1 MERRWIVSR
10 NGLRE
15 HTNFKQDSTIYGPIG
30 EQRLMEILKE
40 KGHNFEDVS
49 DIEEFRIFDIDVLQ
63 YNDEE
68 TNSEKV
74 LDAYYLGKATSA
86 ANAIAYE
93 VKTDTFGIISRN
105 IVFEDLS
112 NSNSGCMARTK
123 ADFLFYVFINKQNE
137 IVEEYLI
144 NIKKL
149 RWWLMSNFGN
159 INKCD
164 YLQSR
169 SMRRGQDN
177 TGIFLIN
184 VDHLVNDKT
193 SGTIRLK

>member
-1 MERRWIVSR
+1 M
-10 NGLRE
+10 NKPGLRE
-15 HTNFKQDSTIYGPIG
+15 HTNFANDVKVYGPIG
-30 EQRLMEILKE
+30 EQRLKEILKE
-40 KGHNFEDVS
+40 KGHKFEDVS
-49 DIEEFRIFDIDVLQ
+49 DIEEFRIFDIDILQ
-63 YNDEE
+63 YNNDE

-74 LDAYYLGKATSA
+74 LDAYYMGKTTSA
-86 ANAIAYE
+86 ADAVAYE
-93 VKTDTFGIISRN
+93 VKTDTYGIVSRN

-123 ADFLFYVFINKQNE
+123 ADYLFYVFVDKNNE

-144 NIKKL
+144 NVKKL
-149 RWWLMSNFGN
+149 RWWLMSNFSK
-159 INKCD
+159 INQCD

-184 VDHLVNDKT
+184 IDHLINDKT
-193 SGTIRLK
+193 SGAVKLN

>member
-1 MERRWIVSR
+1 MM
-10 NGLRE
+10 NKPGLRE
-15 HTNFKQDSTIYGPIG
+15 HTNFANDVKVYGPIG
-30 EQRLMEILKE
+30 ERRLMEILKE
-40 KGHNFEDVS
+40 KGHKLEDVS
-49 DIEEFRIFDIDVLQ
+49 DIEEFRIFDIDILQ
-63 YNDEE
+63 YNNDE

-74 LDAYYLGKATSA
+74 LDAYYMGKTTSA
-86 ANAIAYE
+86 ADAIAYE
-93 VKTDTFGIISRN
+93 VKTDTYGLVSRN

-123 ADFLFYVFINKQNE
+123 ADYLFYVFVDKNNE

-144 NIKKL
+144 NVKKL
-149 RWWLMSNFGN
+149 RWWLMSNFEK
-159 INKCD
+159 INQCD

-184 VDHLVNDKT
+184 IDHLINDKT
-193 SGTIRLK
+193 SGAVKLK

>member
-1 MERRWIVSR
+1 MTKT
-10 NGLRE
+10 GLRE
-15 HTNFKQDSTIYGPIG
+15 HTNFANDVKIYGPIG
-30 EQRLMEILKE
+30 ERRLMEILKE

-49 DIEEFRIFDIDVLQ
+49 DIEEFRIFDIDILQ
-63 YNDEE
+63 YNSEE
-68 TNSEKV
+68 SDSEKV
-74 LDAYYLGKATSA
+74 LDAYYMGKTTSA
-86 ANAIAYE
+86 ADAVAYE
-93 VKTDTFGIISRN
+93 VKTDTYGLISRN

-123 ADFLFYVFINKQNE
+123 ADYLFYVFVDKNNE

-144 NIKKL
+144 NVKKL
-149 RWWLMSNFGN
+149 RWWLMSNFEK
-159 INKCD
+159 INQCD

-184 VDHLVNDKT
+184 IDHLVNDKT
-193 SGTIRLK
+193 SGAVKL

>member
-1 MERRWIVSR
+1 M
-10 NGLRE
+10 NKPGLRE
-15 HTNFKQDSTIYGPIG
+15 HTNFANDVKVYGPIG
-30 EQRLMEILKE
+30 ERRLMEILKE
-40 KGHNFEDVS
+40 KGHKFEDVS
-49 DIEEFRIFDIDVLQ
+49 DIEEFRIFDVDILQ
-63 YNDEE
+63 YNNDE

-74 LDAYYLGKATSA
+74 LDAYYMGKTTSA
-86 ANAIAYE
+86 ADAVAYE
-93 VKTDTFGIISRN
+93 VKTDTYGLISRN

-123 ADFLFYVFINKQNE
+123 ADYLFYVFVDKNNE

-144 NIKKL
+144 NVKKL
-149 RWWLMSNFGN
+149 RWWLMSNFSK
-159 INKCD
+159 INQCD

-184 VDHLVNDKT
+184 IDHLINDKT
-193 SGTIRLK
+193 SGAVKLK

>member
-1 MERRWIVSR
+1 MM
-10 NGLRE
+10 NKPGLRE
-15 HTNFKQDSTIYGPIG
+15 HTNFANDVKVYGPIG
-30 EQRLMEILKE
+30 ERRLMEILKE
-40 KGHNFEDVS
+40 KGHKFEDVS
-49 DIEEFRIFDIDVLQ
+49 DIEEFRIFDIDILQ
-63 YNDEE
+63 YNNDE

-74 LDAYYLGKATSA
+74 LDAYYMGKTTSA
-86 ANAIAYE
+86 ADAVAYE
-93 VKTDTFGIISRN
+93 VKTDTYGLISRN

-123 ADFLFYVFINKQNE
+123 ADYLFYVFVDKNNE

-144 NIKKL
+144 NVKKL
-149 RWWLMSNFGN
+149 RWWLMSNFSK
-159 INKCD
+159 INQCD

-184 VDHLVNDKT
+184 IDHLINDKT
-193 SGTIRLK
+193 SGAVKLN

>member
-1 MERRWIVSR
+1 M
-10 NGLRE
+10 NKPGLRE
-15 HTNFKQDSTIYGPIG
+15 HTNFSNDVKVYGPIG
-30 EQRLMEILKE
+30 ERRLMEILKE
-40 KGHNFEDVS
+40 KGHKFEDVS
-49 DIEEFRIFDIDVLQ
+49 DIEEFRIFDIDILQ
-63 YNDEE
+63 YNNDE

-74 LDAYYLGKATSA
+74 LDAYYMGKTTSA
-86 ANAIAYE
+86 ADAVAYE
-93 VKTDTFGIISRN
+93 VKTDTYGLISRN

-123 ADFLFYVFINKQNE
+123 ADYLFYVFVDKNNE

-144 NIKKL
+144 NVKKL
-149 RWWLMSNFGN
+149 RWWLMSNFSK
-159 INKCD
+159 INQCD

-184 VDHLVNDKT
+184 IDHLVSDKT
-193 SGTIRLK
+193 SGAVKL

>member
-1 MERRWIVSR
+1 M
-10 NGLRE
+10 NKPGLRE
-15 HTNFKQDSTIYGPIG
+15 HTNFSNDVKVYGPIG
-30 EQRLMEILKE
+30 ERRLMEILKE
-40 KGHNFEDVS
+40 KGHKFEDVS
-49 DIEEFRIFDIDVLQ
+49 DIEEFRIFDIDILQ
-63 YNDEE
+63 YNNDE

-74 LDAYYLGKATSA
+74 LDAYYMGKTTSA
-86 ANAIAYE
+86 ADAVAYE
-93 VKTDTFGIISRN
+93 VKTDTYGLISRN

-123 ADFLFYVFINKQNE
+123 ADYLFYVFVDKNNE

-144 NIKKL
+144 NVKKL
-149 RWWLMSNFGN
+149 RWWLMSNFSK
-159 INKCD
+159 INQCD

-184 VDHLVNDKT
+184 IDHLINDKT
-193 SGTIRLK
+193 SGAVKLN

>member
-1 MERRWIVSR
+1 M
-10 NGLRE
+10 NKPGLRE
-15 HTNFKQDSTIYGPIG
+15 HTNFANDVKVYGPIG
-30 EQRLMEILKE
+30 ERRLMEILKE
-40 KGHNFEDVS
+40 KGHKFEDVS
-49 DIEEFRIFDIDVLQ
+49 DIEEFRIFDIDILQ
-63 YNDEE
+63 YNNDE

-74 LDAYYLGKATSA
+74 LDAYYMGKTTSA
-86 ANAIAYE
+86 ADAVAYE
-93 VKTDTFGIISRN
+93 VKTDTYGLISRN

-123 ADFLFYVFINKQNE
+123 ADYLFYVFVDKNNE

-144 NIKKL
+144 NVKKL
-149 RWWLMSNFGN
+149 RWWLMSNFSK
-159 INKCD
+159 INQCD

-184 VDHLVNDKT
+184 IDHLVSDKT
-193 SGTIRLK
+193 SGAVKL

>member
-1 MERRWIVSR
+1 M
-10 NGLRE
+10 NKPGLRE
-15 HTNFKQDSTIYGPIG
+15 HTNFANDVKVYGPIG
-30 EQRLMEILKE
+30 ERRLMEILKE
-40 KGHNFEDVS
+40 KGHKFEDVS
-49 DIEEFRIFDIDVLQ
+49 YIEEFRIFDIDILQ
-63 YNDEE
+63 YNNDE
-68 TNSEKV
+68 TNAEKV
-74 LDAYYLGKATSA
+74 LDAYYIGKTTSA
-86 ANAIAYE
+86 ADAVAYE
-93 VKTDTFGIISRN
+93 VKTDTYGLISRN

-123 ADFLFYVFINKQNE
+123 ADYLFYVFIDKNNE

-149 RWWLMSNFGN
+149 RRWLMSNFEK
-159 INKCD
+159 INQCD

-184 VDHLVNDKT
+184 IDHLINDKT
-193 SGTIRLK
+193 SGAVKLK

>member
-1 MERRWIVSR
+1 
-10 NGLRE
+10 
-15 HTNFKQDSTIYGPIG
+15 
-30 EQRLMEILKE
+30 MEILKE

-68 TNSEKV
+68 TNSDKV

-86 ANAIAYE
+86 ANAVAYE

-184 VDHLVNDKT
+184 IDYLINDKT
-193 SGTIRLK
+193 SGAVKL

>member
-1 MERRWIVSR
+1 M
-10 NGLRE
+10 NKPGLRE
-15 HTNFKQDSTIYGPIG
+15 HTNFSNDVKVYGPIG
-30 EQRLMEILKE
+30 ERRLMEILKE
-40 KGHNFEDVS
+40 KGHKFEDVS
-49 DIEEFRIFDIDVLQ
+49 DIEEFRIFDIDILQ
-63 YNDEE
+63 YNNDE

-74 LDAYYLGKATSA
+74 LDAYYMGKTTSA
-86 ANAIAYE
+86 ADAVAYE
-93 VKTDTFGIISRN
+93 VKTDTYGLVSRN

-123 ADFLFYVFINKQNE
+123 ADYLFYVFVDKNNE

-144 NIKKL
+144 NVKKL
-149 RWWLMSNFGN
+149 RWWLMSNFSK
-159 INKCD
+159 INQCD

-184 VDHLVNDKT
+184 IDHLINDKT
-193 SGTIRLK
+193 SGAVKLN

>member
-1 MERRWIVSR
+1 MSKP
-10 NGLRE
+10 GLRE
-15 HTNFKQDSTIYGPIG
+15 HTNFANDVKVYGPIG
-30 EQRLMEILKE
+30 EQRLKEILTE

-49 DIEEFRIFDIDVLQ
+49 DVEEFRIFDIDILQ
-63 YNDEE
+63 YNNDE

-74 LDAYYLGKATSA
+74 LDAYYMGKTTSA
-86 ANAIAYE
+86 ADAVAYE
-93 VKTDTFGIISRN
+93 VKTDTYGIVSRN

-123 ADFLFYVFINKQNE
+123 ADYLFYVFVNKQNE

-144 NIKKL
+144 NVKKL
-149 RWWLMSNFGN
+149 RWWLMSNFGK

-184 VDHLVNDKT
+184 IDHLINDKT
-193 SGTIRLK
+193 SGAVKL

>member
-1 MERRWIVSR
+1 MSKS
-10 NGLRE
+10 GLRE

-30 EQRLMEILKE
+30 EQRLMDILKDR
-40 KGHNFEDVS
+40 GHTFEDVS
-49 DIEEFRIFDIDVLQ
+49 DFEEFRIFDIDILQ
-63 YNDEE
+63 YNDED
-68 TNSEKV
+68 TDSEKV
-74 LDAYYLGKATSA
+74 LDAYYAGKTSSE
-86 ANAIAYE
+86 ANAVAYE
-93 VKTDTFGIISRN
+93 VKTDTFGLISRN

-184 VDHLVNDKT
+184 IDYLINDKT
-193 SGTIRLK
+193 SGAIRLK

>member
-1 MERRWIVSR
+1 MTKP
-10 NGLRE
+10 GLRE
-15 HTNFKQDSTIYGPIG
+15 HTNFANDVKVYGPIG
-30 EQRLMEILKE
+30 ERRLMEILKE
-40 KGHNFEDVS
+40 KGHKFEDVS
-49 DIEEFRIFDIDVLQ
+49 DIEEFRIFDIDILQ
-63 YNDEE
+63 YNNDE

-74 LDAYYLGKATSA
+74 LDAYYMGKTTSA
-86 ANAIAYE
+86 ADAIAYE
-93 VKTDTFGIISRN
+93 VKTDTYGLVSRN

-123 ADFLFYVFINKQNE
+123 ADYLFYVFVDKNNE

-144 NIKKL
+144 NVKKL
-149 RWWLMSNFGN
+149 RWWLMSNFSK
-159 INKCD
+159 INQCD

-184 VDHLVNDKT
+184 IDHLINDKT
-193 SGTIRLK
+193 SGAVKLN

>member
-49 DIEEFRIFDIDVLQ
+49 DIEEFRIFDIDILQ

-86 ANAIAYE
+86 ANAVAYE

-123 ADFLFYVFINKQNE
+123 ADFLFYVFVNKQNE

-144 NIKKL
+144 NVKKL

-184 VDHLVNDKT
+184 VDYLVNDKT
-193 SGTIRLK
+193 SGTIKLK

>member
-1 MERRWIVSR
+1 MTKT
-10 NGLRE
+10 GLRE
-15 HTNFKQDSTIYGPIG
+15 HTNFANDVKVYGPIG
-30 EQRLMEILKE
+30 EQRLKEILTE

-49 DIEEFRIFDIDVLQ
+49 NVEEFRIFDIDILQ
-63 YNDEE
+63 YNSEE
-68 TNSEKV
+68 TDRKKV
-74 LDAYYLGKATSA
+74 LDAYYLGKPTSS
-86 ANAIAYE
+86 ANAVAYE
-93 VKTDTFGIISRN
+93 VKTDTYGLVSRN

-123 ADFLFYVFINKQNE
+123 ADYLFYVFVDKNNE

-144 NIKKL
+144 NVKKL
-149 RWWLMSNFGN
+149 RWWLMSNFSK
-159 INKCD
+159 INQCD

-184 VDHLVNDKT
+184 IDHLVNDKT
-193 SGTIRLK
+193 SGAVKL

>member
-1 MERRWIVSR
+1 MMSKP
-10 NGLRE
+10 GLRE

-30 EQRLMEILKE
+30 EQRLMEILTE

-49 DIEEFRIFDIDVLQ
+49 DVEEFRIFDIDILQ
-63 YNDEE
+63 YNNDE

-74 LDAYYLGKATSA
+74 LEAYYMGKTTSA
-86 ANAIAYE
+86 ADAVAYE
-93 VKTDTFGIISRN
+93 VKTDTYGIVSRN

-123 ADFLFYVFINKQNE
+123 ADYLFYVFVNKQNE

-144 NIKKL
+144 NVKKL

-184 VDHLVNDKT
+184 IDYLINDKT
-193 SGTIRLK
+193 SGAVRLK

>member
-1 MERRWIVSR
+1 MTKT
-10 NGLRE
+10 GLRE
-15 HTNFKQDSTIYGPIG
+15 HTNFANDVKVYGPIG
-30 EQRLMEILKE
+30 EQRLKEILKE
-40 KGHNFEDVS
+40 KGHKFEDVS
-49 DIEEFRIFDIDVLQ
+49 DVEKFRIFDIDILQ
-63 YNDEE
+63 YNNDE

-74 LDAYYLGKATSA
+74 LDAYYMGKTTSA
-86 ANAIAYE
+86 ADAVAYE
-93 VKTDTFGIISRN
+93 VKTDTYGLISRN

-123 ADFLFYVFINKQNE
+123 ADYLFYVFVDKNNE

-144 NIKKL
+144 NVKKL
-149 RWWLMSNFGN
+149 RWWLMSNFSK
-159 INKCD
+159 INQCD

-184 VDHLVNDKT
+184 IDHLINDKT
-193 SGTIRLK
+193 SGAVKLN

>member
-1 MERRWIVSR
+1 MMSKP
-10 NGLRE
+10 GLRE
-15 HTNFKQDSTIYGPIG
+15 HTNFANDVKVYGPIG
-30 EQRLMEILKE
+30 EQRLKEILTE

-49 DIEEFRIFDIDVLQ
+49 DVEEFRIFDIDILQ
-63 YNDEE
+63 YNNDE

-74 LDAYYLGKATSA
+74 LDAYYMGKTTSA
-86 ANAIAYE
+86 ADAVAYE
-93 VKTDTFGIISRN
+93 VKTDTYGIVSRN

-123 ADFLFYVFINKQNE
+123 ADYLFYVFVNKQNE

-144 NIKKL
+144 NVKKL
-149 RWWLMSNFGN
+149 RWWLMSNFGK

-177 TGIFLIN
+177 TGILLIN
-184 VDHLVNDKT
+184 IDHLINDKT
-193 SGTIRLK
+193 SGAVKL

>member
-1 MERRWIVSR
+1 MMSKPR
-10 NGLRE
+10 LRE
-15 HTNFKQDSTIYGPIG
+15 HTDFKQDSTIYGPIG
-30 EQRLMEILKE
+30 EQRLKEILSE

-49 DIEEFRIFDIDVLQ
+49 DIEEFRIFDIDILQ
-63 YNDEE
+63 YNNDE

-74 LDAYYLGKATSA
+74 LDAYYMGKTTSA
-86 ANAIAYE
+86 ANAVAYE
-93 VKTDTFGIISRN
+93 VKTDTYGIVSRN
-105 IVFEDLS
+105 IVFENLS

-123 ADFLFYVFINKQNE
+123 ADYLFYVFVNKQNE

-144 NIKKL
+144 NVKKL
-149 RWWLMSNFGN
+149 RWWLMSNFGK
-159 INKCD
+159 INQCD

-184 VDHLVNDKT
+184 IDYLINDKT
-193 SGTIRLK
+193 SGAVRLK

>member
-1 MERRWIVSR
+1 MTKT
-10 NGLRE
+10 GLRE
-15 HTNFKQDSTIYGPIG
+15 HTNFANDVKVYGPIG
-30 EQRLMEILKE
+30 EQRLKEILTE

-49 DIEEFRIFDIDVLQ
+49 NVEEFRIFDIDILQ
-63 YNDEE
+63 YNSEE
-68 TNSEKV
+68 TDRKKV
-74 LDAYYLGKATSA
+74 LDAYYLGKPTSS
-86 ANAIAYE
+86 ANAVAYE
-93 VKTDTFGIISRN
+93 VKTDTYGLVSRN

-123 ADFLFYVFINKQNE
+123 ADYLFYVFVDKNNE

-144 NIKKL
+144 NVKKL
-149 RWWLMSNFGN
+149 RWWLMSNFSK
-159 INKCD
+159 INQCD

-184 VDHLVNDKT
+184 IDHLINDKT
-193 SGTIRLK
+193 SGAVKLN

>member
-1 MERRWIVSR
+1 M
-10 NGLRE
+10 NKPGLRE
-15 HTNFKQDSTIYGPIG
+15 HTNFANDVKVYGPIG
-30 EQRLMEILKE
+30 ERRLMEILKE
-40 KGHNFEDVS
+40 KDHKFEDVS
-49 DIEEFRIFDIDVLQ
+49 DIEEFRIFDIDILQ
-63 YNDEE
+63 YNNDE

-74 LDAYYLGKATSA
+74 LDAYYMGKTTSA
-86 ANAIAYE
+86 ADAVAYE
-93 VKTDTFGIISRN
+93 VKTDTYGLISRN

-123 ADFLFYVFINKQNE
+123 ADYLFYVFVDKNNK

-144 NIKKL
+144 NVKKL
-149 RWWLMSNFGN
+149 RWWLMSNFSK
-159 INKCD
+159 INQCD

-184 VDHLVNDKT
+184 IDHLINDKT
-193 SGTIRLK
+193 SGAVKLN

>member
-1 MERRWIVSR
+1 M
-10 NGLRE
+10 NKPGLRE
-15 HTNFKQDSTIYGPIG
+15 HTNFANDVKVYGPIG
-30 EQRLMEILKE
+30 ERRLMEILKE
-40 KGHNFEDVS
+40 KGHKFEDVS
-49 DIEEFRIFDIDVLQ
+49 DIEEFRIFDIDILQ
-63 YNDEE
+63 YNNDE

-74 LDAYYLGKATSA
+74 LDAYYMGKTTSA
-86 ANAIAYE
+86 ADAVAYE
-93 VKTDTFGIISRN
+93 VKTDTYGLISRN

-123 ADFLFYVFINKQNE
+123 ADYLFYVFVDKNNE

-144 NIKKL
+144 NVKKL
-149 RWWLMSNFGN
+149 RWWLMSNFSK
-159 INKCD
+159 INQCD

-184 VDHLVNDKT
+184 IDHLINDKT
-193 SGTIRLK
+193 SGAVKLK

>member
-1 MERRWIVSR
+1 MTKT
-10 NGLRE
+10 GLRE
-15 HTNFKQDSTIYGPIG
+15 HTNFANDVKVYGPIG
-30 EQRLMEILKE
+30 EQRLKEILKE
-40 KGHNFEDVS
+40 KGHKFEDVS
-49 DIEEFRIFDIDVLQ
+49 DVEKFRIFDIDILQ
-63 YNDEE
+63 YNNDE

-74 LDAYYLGKATSA
+74 LDAYYMGKTTSA
-86 ANAIAYE
+86 ADAVAYE
-93 VKTDTFGIISRN
+93 VKTDTYGLISRN

-123 ADFLFYVFINKQNE
+123 ADYLFYVFVDKNNE

-144 NIKKL
+144 NVKKL
-149 RWWLMSNFGN
+149 RWWLMSNFSK
-159 INKCD
+159 INQCD

-184 VDHLVNDKT
+184 IDHLVSDKT
-193 SGTIRLK
+193 SGAVKL